1 MHYPLS
7 RLPFDPCKQEP
18 PDPERPLHRKGGLDP
33 FSAPRWHFF
42 LPGHAADNV
51 GASPRGD
58 TDSARF
64 PARLMSAWALALSA
78 GDPPEGDRGNFLK
91 GDPPDG
97 DRDKGGQP

>member
-58 TDSARF
+58 TGSAWF
-64 PARLMSAWALALSA
+64 PTRLMPAWAVALST
-78 GDPPEGDRGNFLK
+78 GDPPGGDRNIIPIRDPPEGDQDK
-91 GDPPDG
+91 GD
-97 DRDKGGQP
+97 QP